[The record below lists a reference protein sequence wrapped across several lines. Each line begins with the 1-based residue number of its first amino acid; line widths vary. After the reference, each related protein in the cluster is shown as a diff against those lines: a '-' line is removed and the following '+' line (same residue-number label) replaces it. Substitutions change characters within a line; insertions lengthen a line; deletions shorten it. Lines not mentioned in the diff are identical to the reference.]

1 MEMKSEIN
9 SKPAEKR
16 LKLEATHSQK
26 AACSH
31 VRRTMLAAAR
41 TPPWYSLIN
50 RGGVIKPF

>member
-9 SKPAEKR
+9 SKPAEKL
-16 LKLEATHSQK
+16 LKLEAMHHKK

-41 TPPWYSLIN
+41 TPPLVEPN
-50 RGGVIKPF
+50 LTGGI